1 MKISKTIV
9 SGLASVAVF
18 SSIGLAQDAID
29 YIKTFGMHL
38 YGSNGFAELKLTPAE
53 FEAFVS
59 GLRSAYEGK
68 KLPEN
73 MQEYG
78 PKMMEYLNAR
88 VEANMAEKAKE
99 SAAKAAEYWKGL
111 EKKEGLKK
119 TASGLAY
126 EITEEGS
133 GKMPN
138 ENSDVVVK
146 YTGSLIDGT
155 VFDSTDKHG
164 GQPATFNLAQVIP
177 GFREGLQKI
186 AKGGK
191 ARLYIPSKL
200 GYQNQSV
207 PGIPP
212 NSTLIFDVEMVDVD
226 PHADTPSAE
235 VKKTEGEKK

>member
-1 MKISKTIV
+1 MKISKTIISSMAAV
-9 SGLASVAVF
+9 AAFASASFAQSGS
-18 SSIGLAQDAID
+18 D
-29 YIKTFGMHL
+29 YIKTFGMHM
-38 YGSNGFAELKLTPAE
+38 YNSGGFAELKLTPAE
-53 FEAFVS
+53 FEAFIQ
-59 GLRSAYEGK
+59 GLKDAYEGK

-78 PKMMEYLNAR
+78 PKMMEYLNKR

-99 SAAKAAEYWKGL
+99 SAAKAAEYWKEL
-111 EKKEGLKK
+111 EKKEGLQK

-126 EITEEGS
+126 EIIEKGS
-133 GKMPN
+133 DKMPK

-146 YTGSLIDGT
+146 YTGTLIDGT

-164 GQPATFNLAQVIP
+164 GQPVPFNLSQVIP

-186 AKGGK
+186 GKGGK

-226 PHADTPSAE
+226 PHGDKAPEAQKTSAE
-235 VKKTEGEKK
+235 KK